1 MTSITDGCIQ
11 LEENVFVTDT
21 FSDSFRKSFGENAAE
36 FLAELHT
43 KYVPVRLAIK
53 GPGPDLLVVYTYR
66 IDAEDAEI
74 LTQRAPL
81 CIGEDGAAY
90 IVVWET
96 EAIDHDRAT

>member
-1 MTSITDGCIQ
+1 MAPNIDECIQ

-21 FSDSFRKSFGENAAE
+21 FSDSFRKSFGDNAAE
-36 FLAELHT
+36 FLADLHA
-43 KYVPVRLAIK
+43 KYVPDRIAIK

-66 IDAEDAEI
+66 VDSGDKEI
-74 LTQRAPL
+74 LSQRAPL

-96 EAIDHDRAT
+96 EGRP

>member
-1 MTSITDGCIQ
+1 MSLDITGCIQ

-21 FSDSFRKSFGENAAE
+21 FSDSFQKSFGENAAE
-36 FLAELHT
+36 FLADLHA
-43 KYVPVRLAIK
+43 KYVPDRLAIE
-53 GPGPDLLVVYTYR
+53 GPGPDLLCVYTYR

-74 LTQRAPL
+74 LIQRAPL

-96 EAIDHDRAT
+96 EERP